1 MHNRT
6 VSEKRVMNCDE
17 RSAQLVSYPELV
29 AGCVCFSCH
38 YSCFLLTSAAD
49 GGFDIFFSKCGP
61 WLEHRSNPFAAD
73 SDRLKDLD
81 SKPLSLGPGRS
92 FGLGTAQTNQHN
104 ENHSHTFICLNK
116 KQAANLAQNL
126 ARNVQSTRTLIGT
139 SRKMPRSKWS
149 APLGEGFSGRRVEWT
164 WRRSVKPGSHQSPFR
179 TWQNMAGRAVGLRP

>member
-1 MHNRT
+1 MVASNAP
-6 VSEKRVMNCDE
+6 V
-17 RSAQLVSYPELV
+17 QLFATSPRLSPKGLV
-29 AGCVCFSCH
+29 AFRALSAT
-38 YSCFLLTSAAD
+38 LLLGHQVAHAAYWATMF
-49 GGFDIFFSKCGP
+49 GGKSWFYLLYITH
-61 WLEHRSNPFAAD
+61 WTMN
-73 SDRLKDLD
+73 LD

-149 APLGEGFSGRRVEWT
+149 ACALWCVHWFAGCA
-164 WRRSVKPGSHQSPFR
+164 PF
-179 TWQNMAGRAVGLRP
+179 W